1 MAALRWVVHSA
12 CHVLGYPKD
21 TNTPDQMASAV
32 GYPTKE
38 LANGDHVK
46 SLKVPTT
53 NVGLSNT
60 ADSYPS
66 GFQMP
71 LHYPRYS
78 KADYD
83 KMEEW
88 KLDLLLKQYGLNFEG
103 TLDEKREYAKGAFLW
118 PDQY

>member
-1 MAALRWVVHSA
+1 MA
-12 CHVLGYPKD
+12 
-21 TNTPDQMASAV
+21 TTV
-32 GYPTKE
+32 GYQTKE
-38 LANGDHVK
+38 QANGDVK
-46 SLKVPTT
+46 SLKVPT
-53 NVGLSNT
+53 NEAGLSYT
-60 ADSYPS
+60 AAVAEDTYLS

-78 KADYD
+78 KADYE

-88 KLDLLLKQYGLNFEG
+88 KLDLLLKQYGLNFKG